1 MRRKPQEI
9 DFEEEAALER
19 RRLEALVGQEV
30 PLSLRY
36 CLGPRPRV
44 IAIDGDL
51 ALLQFPNG
59 ARLERV
65 PLRTWGMIVGRTFDP
80 LFQSLDLRQYHAE
93 KAFSKGE
100 EGLAGNY

>member
-9 DFEEEAALER
+9 DFNEEAAIER
-19 RRLEALVGQEV
+19 TRIEALVGQEV

-36 CLGPRPRV
+36 CLGPRPRLV
-44 IAIDGDL
+44 AIEGDY

-65 PLRTWGMIVGRTFDP
+65 PLR
-80 LFQSLDLRQYHAE
+80 DLVDDSGYWKR
-93 KAFSKGE
+93 
-100 EGLAGNY
+100 